1 VTLAIAVGAWL
12 LPTLLAIAP
21 STTQALGEV
30 TMDWRVAL
38 FGAGCAA
45 VSSLAAGL
53 LPALN
58 ASDTGLAVNAAASRS
73 TGSHHRQRWRRALL
87 VAQTAMSV
95 ALLVSGGLLV
105 RAYFRTSRLAVGY
118 EASGVLTAQ
127 LQLPPSRD
135 ANGPERI
142 AAMERIFDR
151 IAAIPEVTRSG
162 ATMNRFVPGFAYIT
176 LVDIENQPT
185 PDGSGHTVGS
195 SWPSL
200 FRVVLP
206 IANGTYQN
214 PHTPWGSSRTLL
226 FLASALTF
234 PWLS

>member
-38 FGAGCAA
+38 FGASCAA

-73 TGSHHRQRWRRALL
+73 TGSRHRQRWRRALL
-87 VAQTAMSV
+87 VAQTAM
-95 ALLVSGGLLV
+95 
-105 RAYFRTSRLAVGY
+105 
-118 EASGVLTAQ
+118 
-127 LQLPPSRD
+127 
-135 ANGPERI
+135 
-142 AAMERIFDR
+142 
-151 IAAIPEVTRSG
+151 EVTRSG